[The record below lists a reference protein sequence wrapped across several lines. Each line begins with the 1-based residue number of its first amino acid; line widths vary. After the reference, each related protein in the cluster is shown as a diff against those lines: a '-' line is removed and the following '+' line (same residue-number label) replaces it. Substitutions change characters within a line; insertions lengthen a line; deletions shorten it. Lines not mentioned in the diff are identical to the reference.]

1 MAYCTVPELKAWND
15 RTTAAKDTELGLVID
30 TAKAWIDQ
38 HCQRSFLLSDVEAR
52 RFSGCGYGV
61 INFGPFADL
70 NECIS
75 VASDDNGDG
84 TFETIWPTTSYE
96 LLPLNPSSYGPE
108 PRPSTMIRSINRA
121 WPYMLA
127 TGRTAQIEVTGTW
140 GWADVPAAVRHACL
154 IQASRVFLRRQSPD
168 GVIGGFQD
176 FGPVRV
182 SGRVDPDVA
191 DLLAAYR
198 HPVTTVLVA

>member
-1 MAYCTVPELKAWND
+1 MAYCTVLELKGWND

-30 TAKAWIDQ
+30 TASTWIDQ
-38 HCQRSFLLSDVEAR
+38 HCQRSFLLSDVDSRQFAPCGQTIAFGA
-52 RFSGCGYGV
+52 FS
-61 INFGPFADL
+61 DL
-70 NECIS
+70 VECIS

-84 TFETIWPTTSYE
+84 TFETVWPTTDYE
-96 LLPLNPSSYGPE
+96 LLPLNPLAYGPE
-108 PRPSTMIRSINRA
+108 ARPYTSIRSVNRA
-121 WPYMLA
+121 WPGNRL
-127 TGRTAQIEVTGTW
+127 RVAQIEITATW
-140 GWADVPAAVRHACL
+140 GWPAVPAAVRHACL
-154 IQASRVFLRRQSPD
+154 IQASRIFLRRQSPD

-198 HPVTTVLVA
+198 HPATTVMVA